1 MEAFDF
7 HSDYPLEDLASFY
20 PTTKSVMH
28 PDVALHDHSDPLM
41 FPSDVQNRAN
51 HAMQMLNDETSHSQN
66 VVSPDQL
73 PIDGLHTQQVEH
85 MFHEHMTGFQR
96 PNSAA
101 SSDHLSMH
109 AYAAVPNQNDQRSMT
124 ADMPPALDMPF
135 SIPGKLPHMTSN
147 AFLPRTDVSLDNS
160 PQDSQSMTPMSSI
173 SVRIEGASAGTCLPF
188 QPLTRSKNH
197 VLLWSHLQSHQ
208 PAYSL
213 KSARQARMISFLP

>member
-124 ADMPPALDMPF
+124 L
-135 SIPGKLPHMTSN
+135 ICRPHWTCR
-147 AFLPRTDVSLDNS
+147 FLFLENSL
-160 PQDSQSMTPMSSI
+160 I
-173 SVRIEGASAGTCLPF
+173 
-188 QPLTRSKNH
+188 
-197 VLLWSHLQSHQ
+197 
-208 PAYSL
+208 
-213 KSARQARMISFLP
+213 